1 MPQASCYHTDKD
13 ATDLSDI
20 NAKKASDVDGFKV
33 VDKKKIFV
41 LKQISAGPSKIMEL
55 LSVLKK
61 TLKLEIVI
69 GKRAI
74 PNS

>member
-1 MPQASCYHTDKD
+1 M
-13 ATDLSDI
+13 TDLSDI
-20 NAKKASDVDGFKV
+20 NVQKASNADGFKV
-33 VDKKKIFV
+33 VDKKKISV
-41 LKQISAGPSKIMEL
+41 LNQISAGPSKIMEL

-69 GKRAI
+69 GKRAT

>member
-1 MPQASCYHTDKD
+1 M
-13 ATDLSDI
+13 TDLLDI
-20 NAKKASDVDGFKV
+20 NVQKASNADGFKV
-33 VDKKKIFV
+33 VDKKKISV
-41 LKQISAGPSKIMEL
+41 LNQISAGPSKIMEL

-69 GKRAI
+69 GKRAT

>member
-1 MPQASCYHTDKD
+1 MI
-13 ATDLSDI
+13 DLLDI
-20 NAKKASDVDGFKV
+20 NVQKASNADGFKV
-33 VDKKKIFV
+33 VDKKKISV
-41 LKQISAGPSKIMEL
+41 LNQISAGPSKIMEL

-69 GKRAI
+69 GKRAT